1 MKPISNT
8 AFYCCGIRMQ
18 DAESPHP
25 ICGDQYAVRF
35 MDERGL
41 EIFRRFGGESRPN
54 AGNVARHR
62 YIDDLLRG
70 DLLRDARQQIVLIGC
85 GFDSRAFRLSGGTWY
100 EFDEPQLI
108 SYKNER
114 LPAEQ
119 APNPLVRIP
128 IDFAADS
135 LREKLSALRG
145 NVRTVFVI
153 EGVTMYVTAESLRS
167 TLEVI
172 RALFPAARVIA
183 DLMSRAFINRYGA
196 SIKHIIEQLGAQ
208 MIPGDAPALPF
219 QQAGYHEASSASVV
233 GLSVRYRALG
243 AVVGA
248 FMRLTAP
255 GLFSGYT
262 VRVFEAAR

>member
-1 MKPISNT
+1 ML
-8 AFYCCGIRMQ
+8 
-18 DAESPHP
+18 DAEAPYP
-25 ICGDQYAVRF
+25 ICGDQYAARF

-41 EIFRRFGGESRPN
+41 EIFRRFSSESRPN

-70 DLLRDARQQIVLIGC
+70 DVEHDARQQIVLIGC
-85 GFDSRAFRLSGGTWY
+85 GFDSRAFRLNGGTWY
-100 EFDEPQLI
+100 ELDEPQLI

-128 IDFAADS
+128 IDFGADS
-135 LREKLSALRG
+135 LSEKLSTVPR
-145 NVRTVFVI
+145 NVPTVFVI

-172 RALFPAARVIA
+172 RELFPAARVIA

-219 QQAGYHEASSASVV
+219 QQAGYHEVSSASVV

-243 AVVGA
+243 AVRGA

-255 GLFSGYT
+255 RMFSGYT
-262 VRVFEAAR
+262 VRVFAGAP

>member
-1 MKPISNT
+1 
-8 AFYCCGIRMQ
+8 
-18 DAESPHP
+18 
-25 ICGDQYAVRF
+25 

-70 DLLRDARQQIVLIGC
+70 DLQRDARQQIVLIGC

-145 NVRTVFVI
+145 VVRTVFVI
-153 EGVTMYVTAESLRS
+153 EGVTMYVTAESLRA

-172 RALFPAARVIA
+172 RALFPTARVIA
-183 DLMSRAFINRYGA
+183 DLMSRTFINRYGA

-219 QQAGYHEASSASVV
+219 QQAGYHEASSASVA

-243 AVVGA
+243 AVMGA
-248 FMRLTAP
+248 FLRLTAP

-262 VRVFEAAR
+262 VRVFEAARSATGEQ